1 MSTTLVLAPFGAAA
15 LTEVL
20 KLKTRLELSKA
31 KHPSLRGHSKMARR
45 LARQGPFY
53 EYDDA
58 QFFRS
63 DDAPDEVAERRRA
76 GFMRLAEWQRLHG
89 ARAAALTEELE
100 EGISDL

>member
-20 KLKTRLELSKA
+20 KLKTRLELSRA

-45 LARQGPFY
+45 LARQVPFY
-53 EYDDA
+53 EYDEA

-63 DDAPDEVAERRRA
+63 DGAPEEIAARRRA
-76 GFMRLAEWQRLHG
+76 GFMRLAAWQGQHG
-89 ARAAALTEELE
+89 ARAAALTEEVE
-100 EGISDL
+100 DGI